1 MILNY
6 GIFYYYNSIL
16 QRTNTEMPK
25 LPKCLKIK
33 APWEIALRQKS
44 LSKKSLEKHPVLHF
58 DLIEIAFIAGYCF
71 ISNYLT

>member
-6 GIFYYYNSIL
+6 SIFYYYNPIL
-16 QRTNTEMPK
+16 QRTNTEM
-25 LPKCLKIK
+25 PKCLKIK
-33 APWEIALRQKS
+33 APWEIALRQES
-44 LSKKSLEKHPVLHF
+44 LSKKSLEKHPVLRF